1 MPNVIKKIYIEKL
14 LELEIDTMMILS
26 LKSKFRKIKYIIG
39 SFDSYPEIDYVTFT
53 SASTVHSFARIFK
66 DIDFSKVNAL
76 CIGEKTASAAKQYGM
91 NIYVS
96 EKATI
101 ESMIEK
107 LLEIE
112 GE

>member
-1 MPNVIKKIYIEKL
+1 MPFYETVDYNYAG
-14 LELEIDTMMILS
+14 MIP
-26 LKSKFRKIKYIIG
+26 INY
-39 SFDSYPEIDYVTFT
+39 DEEEIDYVTFT